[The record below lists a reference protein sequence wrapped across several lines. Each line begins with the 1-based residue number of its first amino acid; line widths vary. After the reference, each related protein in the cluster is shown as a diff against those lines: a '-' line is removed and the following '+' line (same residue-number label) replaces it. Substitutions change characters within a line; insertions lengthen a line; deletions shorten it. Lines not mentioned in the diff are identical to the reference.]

1 MGYVI
6 GTDEAGYGPNLGPL
20 VISASVWHVPDDP
33 WECDL
38 YAALAAAV
46 CAAPRPCDSAAVR
59 RLVVA
64 DSKALYKPASGIASL
79 ERGVLTLLAVLGH
92 SLRDWSDCWQALAP
106 DCLDGLAAAPW
117 YAGYACPLPV
127 AADADELPSLAAML
141 LSACADSGVSLAALR
156 SRTVFPAE
164 FNAGVAAQGGKGAV
178 LSHATIHLVAE
189 LLSTLP
195 DEPVLV
201 ICDKHGGR
209 NFYGPLLQEHFAEY
223 LVENHGDGRRQSV
236 YRFGPPERRV
246 EFRFRCRAEEFL
258 PVAAASMA
266 SKYLR
271 ELAMR
276 AFNDFWIARVPRL
289 RPTAGYPGDARRFMQ
304 GIAAAQAALGLDDRL
319 LWRER

>member
-1 MGYVI
+1 VGYVI

-20 VISASVWHVPDDP
+20 VISASVWRVPDDP
-33 WECDL
+33 WDCDL

-46 CAAPRPCDSAAVR
+46 CAKPESHAGTTR

-64 DSKALYKPASGIASL
+64 DSKALYKPAAGIAAL
-79 ERGVLTLLAVLGH
+79 ERGVLTLLAALGH
-92 SLRDWSDCWQALAP
+92 SLADWSDCWQALAP
-106 DCLDGLAAAPW
+106 DCASCLDAAPW
-117 YAGYACPLPV
+117 YAGYALRLPL
-127 AADADELPSLAAML
+127 AADADELPALSAML
-141 LSACADSGVSLAALR
+141 RAACGDAGVSLAALR
-156 SRTVFPAE
+156 SRTVFPPE
-164 FNAGVAAQGGKGAV
+164 FNAGIAAQGGKGAV
-178 LSHATIHLVAE
+178 LSHATIGLVAE
-189 LLSTLP
+189 LLAALP

-209 NFYGPLLQEHFAEY
+209 NFYGPLLQEHFAEH

-236 YRFGPPERRV
+236 YRFGPPRRRV
-246 EFRFRCRAEEFL
+246 EFRFRCQAEEFL

-276 AFNDFWIARVPRL
+276 AFNDFWIARVPEL

-304 GIAAAQAALGLDDRL
+304 GIAAAQAALGLDDGL